1 MVSSLLCKKIAQTQH
16 EQREKTVARRKKT
29 SPLEDVL
36 DLLAMLPWW
45 TCVMLAV
52 VSYFLLHRMAAPIQ
66 ASDIQGQGGA
76 MVGAMM
82 QKAVIH
88 GLATAGQYI
97 VPLLCLAAA
106 ALSAWRRKQRQ
117 SLLTDVAQARNTDAL
132 DGMSWREFELLVGES
147 YRQQGY
153 RVTEIGGNGPD
164 GGVDLVLTQGGE
176 KFFVQCKQWKAYKVG
191 VTTVRELYGVMAA
204 KGATGGSV
212 VTSGRFTED
221 AKEFAQ
227 GRNIELVDGPRLFAM
242 IQRARQAQG
251 PTTTEPRESVNA
263 TGVPQ
268 AQAKASAREPT
279 ATSQAATRPDCPR
292 CGAAMELR
300 TARQGAN
307 AGNAFW
313 GCSTYPKCRG
323 TRATG

>member
-1 MVSSLLCKKIAQTQH
+1 MARPKKS
-16 EQREKTVARRKKT
+16 

-36 DLLAMLPWW
+36 DLFAMLPWW
-45 TCVMLAV
+45 VCLVLAA
-52 VSYFLLHRMAAPIQ
+52 VSYFLLHRLAVPIQ

-76 MVGAMM
+76 IAGAMM

-97 VPLLCLAAA
+97 VPLLCIAAA

-117 SLLTDVAQARNTDAL
+117 ALASDVAQARNADAL
-132 DGMSWREFELLVGES
+132 DGMSWREFELLVGEA
-147 YRQQGY
+147 YRLQGY
-153 RVTEIGGNGPD
+153 RVTEIGGGGPD
-164 GGVDLVLTQGGE
+164 GGVDLVLTKGSE

-204 KGATGGSV
+204 KGAAGGFV
-212 VTSGRFTED
+212 VTSGRFTSD
-221 AKEFAQ
+221 AKDFAQ

-242 IQRARQAQG
+242 IQQARSAQAKPAAAQ
-251 PTTTEPRESVNA
+251 RETPNSMGSPAPQPQSAVH
-263 TGVPQ
+263 VPQ
-268 AQAKASAREPT
+268 ATAKAVAQPE
-279 ATSQAATRPDCPR
+279 CPR
-292 CGAAMELR
+292 CGASMALR

-307 AGNAFW
+307 AGNTFW

-323 TRATG
+323 TVAGS

>member
-1 MVSSLLCKKIAQTQH
+1 MARPKKS
-16 EQREKTVARRKKT
+16 

-36 DLLAMLPWW
+36 DLFAMLPWW
-45 TCVMLAV
+45 VCLVLAA
-52 VSYFLLHRMAAPIQ
+52 VSYFLLHRLAVPIQ

-76 MVGAMM
+76 IAGAMM

-97 VPLLCLAAA
+97 VPLLCIAAA

-117 SLLTDVAQARNTDAL
+117 ALVSDVAQARNADAL
-132 DGMSWREFELLVGES
+132 DGMSWREFELLVGEA
-147 YRQQGY
+147 YRLQGY
-153 RVTEIGGNGPD
+153 RVTEIGGGGPD
-164 GGVDLVLTQGGE
+164 GGVDLVLTKGSE

-204 KGATGGSV
+204 KGAAGGFV
-212 VTSGRFTED
+212 VTSGRFTSD
-221 AKEFAQ
+221 AKDFAQ

-242 IQRARQAQG
+242 IQQARSAQAKPAAAQ
-251 PTTTEPRESVNA
+251 RETPNSMGSPAPQPQSAVH
-263 TGVPQ
+263 VPQ
-268 AQAKASAREPT
+268 ATAKAVAQPE
-279 ATSQAATRPDCPR
+279 CPR
-292 CGAAMELR
+292 CGASMALR

-307 AGNAFW
+307 AGNTFW

-323 TRATG
+323 TVAAS

>member
-1 MVSSLLCKKIAQTQH
+1 M
-16 EQREKTVARRKKT
+16 ARRKKT

-45 TCVMLAV
+45 VCVMLAAA
-52 VSYFLLHRMAAPIQ
+52 SYLVLHSLAAPIQ
-66 ASDIQGQGGA
+66 ASALQGQGGA
-76 MVGAMM
+76 MVGAMV

-97 VPLLCLAAA
+97 VPVLCLVAA

-117 SLLTDVAQARNTDAL
+117 SLLMDVAQARNADAL
-132 DGMSWREFELLVGES
+132 DGMGWREFELLVGEA
-147 YRQQGY
+147 YRMQGY
-153 RVTEIGGNGPD
+153 RVTEIGGGGPD
-164 GGVDLVLTQGGE
+164 GGVDLGLTKGGE
-176 KFFVQCKQWKAYKVG
+176 KFLVQCKQWKAYKVG

-204 KGATGGSV
+204 KGATGGFV

-227 GRNIELVDGPRLFAM
+227 GRNIELVGGPRLFAM
-242 IQRARQAQG
+242 IQRARQTQG
-251 PTTTEPRESVNA
+251 QSTTEQSEPVTA
-263 TGVPQ
+263 TVFPQ
-268 AQAKASAREPT
+268 AQAEAPANEPK
-279 ATSQAATRPDCPR
+279 ATSQATTRPDCPR
-292 CGAAMELR
+292 CGVAMELR

-323 TRATG
+323 TRAAG